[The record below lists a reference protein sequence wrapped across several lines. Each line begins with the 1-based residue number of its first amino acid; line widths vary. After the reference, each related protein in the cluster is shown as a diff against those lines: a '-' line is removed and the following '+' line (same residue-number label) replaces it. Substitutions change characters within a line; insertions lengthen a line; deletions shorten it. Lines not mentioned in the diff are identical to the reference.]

1 MPDLSLLSHHTSS
14 FDSSQDRSSDTDT
27 HSHSHHNHAYNTD
40 IHLSHRHRR
49 AFSLEDPDTHTAM
62 SHYRPFLEPSLQ
74 PYHSYGELT
83 RMDQLHHYR
92 LQHSPY
98 LGQHVH
104 NAYGQNRRNSFI
116 PITEEQ
122 HYNPPPMKSANQLAW
137 ERHNYYQR
145 LQDEEEQQA
154 LRIHHE
160 RLRQQQQEYHVQEL
174 SHQRQAN
181 QESSLSSSSGSSVAR
196 TGSLNRLSSP
206 PLLSTETSRLLGL
219 CRSNTISAA
228 VKRLNLTKKD
238 KDSGNSSRPSSRAA
252 SRTGSPSCVAEEDE
266 EELITRSHSS
276 ACHVD
281 YSNSINSNTYN
292 TAPSLPPATTLTRKK
307 TLKEHLTPPFR
318 SLARHCSARFS
329 QGRPLSFAG
338 AKSDPIVEQDP
349 STGRRSMESR
359 SIDHMSD
366 FKRLQAGPGTTEI
379 LRQSMYLE
387 QKPVPVHRKVTL
399 FRSMSTRAPSSAA
412 ASMTRNADS
421 PRNSLRLANG
431 RGLDFLKGCEE
442 KKTTTTVYYQ
452 YDHQQLQQQQ
462 QQQQQQQP
470 EQQQQE
476 QEQEQEQLSQEQLPV
491 PTVTATEFV
500 ESIEHDEEE
509 TESMQKQ
516 ISAILALGRKD
527 IRRRRS
533 SGSRTSTPIPQLS
546 PLAVEAQEYP
556 DTSSSDDNES
566 ERSNEDES
574 VHENKAPFSDIPA
587 TAMTMETG
595 LKNPCEHIAFMLV
608 PKSRY
613 EFQPLVVHRVDVFP
627 NSVAH

>member
-1 MPDLSLLSHHTSS
+1 
-14 FDSSQDRSSDTDT
+14 
-27 HSHSHHNHAYNTD
+27 
-40 IHLSHRHRR
+40 
-49 AFSLEDPDTHTAM
+49 
-62 SHYRPFLEPSLQ
+62 
-74 PYHSYGELT
+74 
-83 RMDQLHHYR
+83 
-92 LQHSPY
+92 
-98 LGQHVH
+98 
-104 NAYGQNRRNSFI
+104 
-116 PITEEQ
+116 
-122 HYNPPPMKSANQLAW
+122 MKSANQLAW

-160 RLRQQQQEYHVQEL
+160 RLQQQRQGYHVQEL
-174 SHQRQAN
+174 SLQRQAN
-181 QESSLSSSSGSSVAR
+181 QESSLTSSSGSSVAR

-228 VKRLNLTKKD
+228 VKRLSLAKKD

-252 SRTGSPSCVAEEDE
+252 SRPGSPSCVAEEDE

-281 YSNSINSNTYN
+281 YGSGNNSTYN

-349 STGRRSMESR
+349 SSGRRSMESR
-359 SIDHMSD
+359 STDHMSD

-379 LRQSMYLE
+379 LKQSMYLE

-399 FRSMSTRAPSSAA
+399 FRSMSTRSPSSTA
-412 ASMTRNADS
+412 ASTTRNAES
-421 PRNSLRLANG
+421 PLSNANRNSLRLANG

-442 KKTTTTVYYQ
+442 KTTTTTIYYQ
-452 YDHQQLQQQQ
+452 YDHQQLQQQLQQPEQ
-462 QQQQQQQP
+462 QQQQQQQ
-470 EQQQQE
+470 QQRE
-476 QEQEQEQLSQEQLPV
+476 EDSQEQLPV
-491 PTVTATEFV
+491 PTITATEFV

-533 SGSRTSTPIPQLS
+533 SGSRTSTPTPQLS

-574 VHENKAPFSDIPA
+574 VHENMAPFSDIPA

-613 EFQPLVVHRVDVFP
+613 EFQPLVV
-627 NSVAH
+627 